1 MEKEFKIV
9 NVTILAVTDENEEV
23 CIIENADVEEL
34 KQFNCLDGASKF
46 IEFIE
51 ENVYLEN
58 SMYNSLYFKNSFH
71 ESTNE
76 WDGYWFNKEYAYI
89 EVFLRSVYTEEK
101 EIQWPDSDEI
111 ETYTEEQIEL
121 EITLHHEK

>member
-9 NVTILAVTDENEEV
+9 NVTINAVTDENEEV
-23 CIIENADVEEL
+23 CIIENADVEQLED
-34 KQFNCLDGASKF
+34 CLYGASKF

-58 SMYNSLYFKNSFH
+58 SISTSLYFNNSFH
-71 ESTNE
+71 GSTNE
-76 WDGYWFNKEYAYI
+76 WNGYWFYSEYEYI
-89 EVFLRSVYTEEK
+89 EVYFRSVGTSEVERY
-101 EIQWPDSDEI
+101 WPDSDVI
-111 ETYTEEQIEL
+111 EWLTREMIEL